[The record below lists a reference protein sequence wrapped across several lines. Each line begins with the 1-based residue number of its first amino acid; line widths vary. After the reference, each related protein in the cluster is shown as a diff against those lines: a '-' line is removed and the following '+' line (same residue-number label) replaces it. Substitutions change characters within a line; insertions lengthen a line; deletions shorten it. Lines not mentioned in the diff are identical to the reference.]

1 MKIFPS
7 LKQVVWVTLFLTLL
21 SSSSVF
27 ASNLLITRS
36 FSGFWDQPDQE
47 SQGIILQIGGDER
60 EFEVE
65 IENVPAGLYSLV
77 VDDVPVHDI
86 EVVEEDGKTKGKLK
100 FSNPQK
106 VETLLLDFD
115 PLGEIVEVFQ
125 DSALILDALFPDEC
139 PSRIQG
145 NSDDKRAGSDAGP
158 FFMSRDGLYVA
169 GVHDCKDA
177 GGRAMPGAIADGCT

>member
-36 FSGFWDQPDQE
+36 LSGLWDQPDQE

-65 IENVPAGLYSLV
+65 FKTFL
-77 VDDVPVHDI
+77 PVCIH
-86 EVVEEDGKTKGKLK
+86 
-100 FSNPQK
+100 
-106 VETLLLDFD
+106 
-115 PLGEIVEVFQ
+115 
-125 DSALILDALFPDEC
+125 
-139 PSRIQG
+139 
-145 NSDDKRAGSDAGP
+145 
-158 FFMSRDGLYVA
+158 
-169 GVHDCKDA
+169 
-177 GGRAMPGAIADGCT
+177 